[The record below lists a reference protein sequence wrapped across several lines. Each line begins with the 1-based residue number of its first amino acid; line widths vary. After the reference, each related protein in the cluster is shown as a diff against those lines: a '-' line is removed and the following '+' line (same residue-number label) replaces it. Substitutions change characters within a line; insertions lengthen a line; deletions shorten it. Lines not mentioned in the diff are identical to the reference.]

1 MIEQLFDYLS
11 PAESK
16 ATGSGS
22 SAGGIHRPLVRASD
36 FADMVRPVEQV
47 ILKYPAGAMATAFL
61 VGVALAWWI
70 KRK

>member
-1 MIEQLFDYLS
+1 MIEQLLDYLT
-11 PAESK
+11 PAAPGST
-16 ATGSGS
+16 ASGS
-22 SAGGIHRPLVRASD
+22 STNEHRPLIRASD
-36 FADMVRPVEQV
+36 VADMVRPVEET

>member
-11 PAESK
+11 PAESRS
-16 ATGSGS
+16 TGGS
-22 SAGGIHRPLVRASD
+22 ASAESHRPLMRASD
-36 FADMVRPVEQV
+36 LADMVRPVEEI

>member
-1 MIEQLFDYLS
+1 VIEQLFDYLS
-11 PAESK
+11 PAESRT
-16 ATGSGS
+16 TGSGAS
-22 SAGGIHRPLVRASD
+22 SSSHRPLVRASD